1 MKYEKRNVEKIENVN
16 CDLISIKYDLLSIE
30 LVQKL
35 HKNNKEVHVWTIN
48 NIDKISN
55 YPGLIDISG
64 PDFAEILE
72 KQVNNMDIPYV
83 LEEVKDLDL
92 KSEIKKVTTT
102 NNTYETKKVIL
113 AMGRKPKY
121 LGLDNEKALLGHG
134 LSTCAMCDAN
144 FYKNE
149 DIAIVGTGNS
159 ALQEALY
166 LANIVNHIYLINR
179 REGFRGEDMLV
190 EEVKN
195 NSKIE
200 IIYNANIK
208 SMHEENNK
216 LSGISLDN
224 GTDLKV
230 KGVFIYIGYRPATEF
245 VPKEILD
252 ENGYVKVND
261 ILETN
266 IKGVYAI
273 GDIIKKDTYQLVT
286 AASDGARVIYNMK

>member
-1 MKYEKRNVEKIENVN
+1 MYDIIIIGMGISGITAGIYAKRSNKKV
-16 CDLISIKYDLLSIE
+16 LIVDKGMPGGLL
-30 LVQKL
+30 
-35 HKNNKEVHVWTIN
+35 N

-64 PDFAEILE
+64 PDFATILE
-72 KQVNNMDIPYV
+72 NQVKSMDIPYV
-83 LEEVKDLDL
+83 LEEVKEVKLDNEV
-92 KSEIKKVTTT
+92 KEVITT
-102 NNTYETKKVIL
+102 NKTYKAKKVIL

-121 LGLDNEKALLGHG
+121 LGLDNEKDLLGRG

-166 LANIVNHIYLINR
+166 LANIVNNIYLINR
-179 REGFRGEDMLV
+179 RDGFRGEEMLV
-190 EEVKN
+190 SEVKN
-195 NSKIE
+195 NPKIK
-200 IIYNANIK
+200 IIYNANIE
-208 SMHEENNK
+208 SMNEENNK
-216 LSGISLDN
+216 LSSITLDN
-224 GTDLKV
+224 GNTLNV

-245 VPKEILD
+245 IPQEILD
-252 ENGYVKVND
+252 ENGYIKVND
-261 ILETN
+261 KLETPL
-266 IKGVYAI
+266 KGVYAI

>member
-1 MKYEKRNVEKIENVN
+1 MYDIIIIGMGISGITAGIYAKRSNKKV
-16 CDLISIKYDLLSIE
+16 LIIDKGMPGGLL
-30 LVQKL
+30 
-35 HKNNKEVHVWTIN
+35 N

-64 PDFAEILE
+64 PDFATILE
-72 KQVNNMDIPYV
+72 NQVKSMDIPYV
-83 LEEVKDLDL
+83 LEEVKGVKLDNEV
-92 KSEIKKVTTT
+92 KEVITT
-102 NNTYETKKVIL
+102 NKTYKAKKVIL

-121 LGLDNEKALLGHG
+121 LGLDNEKDLLGRG

-166 LANIVNHIYLINR
+166 LANIVNNIYLINR
-179 REGFRGEDMLV
+179 RDGFRGEEMLV
-190 EEVKN
+190 DEVKN
-195 NSKIE
+195 NPKIK
-200 IIYNANIK
+200 IIYNANIE
-208 SMHEENNK
+208 SMNEENNK
-216 LSGISLDN
+216 LSSITLDN
-224 GTDLKV
+224 GNNLNV

-245 VPKEILD
+245 IPQEILEED
-252 ENGYVKVND
+252 GYIKVND
-261 ILETN
+261 KLETPL
-266 IKGVYAI
+266 KGVYAI

>member
-1 MKYEKRNVEKIENVN
+1 MYDIIIIGMGISGITAGMYAKRSNKKV
-16 CDLISIKYDLLSIE
+16 LIIDKGMPGGLL
-30 LVQKL
+30 
-35 HKNNKEVHVWTIN
+35 N

-64 PDFAEILE
+64 PDFASVLE
-72 KQVNNMDIPYV
+72 NQVKSMDIPYV
-83 LEEVKDLDL
+83 LEEVKEVKLNNEV
-92 KSEIKKVTTT
+92 KEVITT
-102 NNTYETKKVIL
+102 NKTYKAKKVIL

-121 LGLDNEKALLGHG
+121 LGLDNEKDLLGRG

-166 LANIVNHIYLINR
+166 LANIVNNIYLINR
-179 REGFRGEDMLV
+179 RDGFRGEEMLV
-190 EEVKN
+190 SEVKN
-195 NSKIE
+195 NPKIK
-200 IIYNANIK
+200 IIYNANIE
-208 SMHEENNK
+208 SMNEENNK
-216 LSGISLDN
+216 LSSITLDN
-224 GTDLKV
+224 GNTLNV

-245 VPKEILD
+245 IPQEILEED
-252 ENGYVKVND
+252 RYIKVND
-261 ILETN
+261 KLETPL
-266 IKGVYAI
+266 KGVYAI